1 MYPLL
6 LGLHTI
12 WLLWMI
18 AGVILALFGFRYPR
32 LWAMTLFRF
41 THLLAILGTASVPLW
56 ADGVCPLTA
65 LEGQSQGT
73 PGNLDSFIVRV
84 LHGLLYWD
92 VPAVHLSLVSA
103 GGAFVTLII
112 FILHPPWRRPE

>member
-18 AGVILALFGFRYPR
+18 AGVILALLGFRYPR
-32 LWAMTLFRF
+32 LWAMTFFRF

-56 ADGVCPLTA
+56 AEGICPLTA
-65 LEGQSQGT
+65 LEGKIQDG
-73 PGNLDSFIVRV
+73 PGNLGPFIVRL
-84 LHGLLYWD
+84 LHDLLYWD
-92 VPAVHLSLVSA
+92 VPAIYLSLVSA
-103 GGAFVTLII
+103 GAAFVTLII
-112 FILHPPWRRPE
+112 FILHPPWHRPE